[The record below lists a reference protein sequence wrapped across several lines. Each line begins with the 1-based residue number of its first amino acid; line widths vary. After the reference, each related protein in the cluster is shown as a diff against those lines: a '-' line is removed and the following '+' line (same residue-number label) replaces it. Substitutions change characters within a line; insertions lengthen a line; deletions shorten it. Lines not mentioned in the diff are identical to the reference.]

1 MNNSFFKILLI
12 IAIFGI
18 TASCDDDSDPVPTDD
33 SADYSEILTN
43 TGENVILKTYEALA
57 NDAAA
62 LLSAT
67 QALEAN
73 PTAANLEAAKAAWVT
88 ARSPWEQSEGF
99 LFGPVDQEG
108 LDPALDSWPVN
119 VTDLNNVLSS
129 NNELTVDFLAQQEGT
144 LKGFHTVEFLLFGE
158 SGNKPVG
165 DFTTRQFE
173 YLAAASGA
181 LAADAQE
188 LYDLWKPSGGGFVN
202 NVTNA
207 GNGSQVY
214 ISQKAA
220 LEEITNAMI
229 IIADEVANGKIN
241 DPFVQQDL
249 TLEESQFSN
258 NSKADFANNMRS
270 IQNIYT
276 GGFRSFGNG
285 RSVSEI
291 IAEKNPGLD
300 AQVKSEIEAA
310 IQSITSIPGTF
321 SDAVFNNATAVS
333 DAQTKVR
340 DLQATLEEEVLPLIS
355 NL

>member
-1 MNNSFFKILLI
+1 MKKSVLTMV
-12 IAIFGI
+12 AIVATLSIF
-18 TASCDDDSDPVPTDD
+18 TSCSKDDDTPTPA
-33 SADYSEILTN
+33 ADYSDILTN
-43 TGENVILKTYEALA
+43 TGENVILKTYEDLA
-57 NDAAA
+57 NKAAA
-62 LLSAT
+62 LLTAT

-73 PTAANLEAAKAAWVT
+73 PTAANLEAAKTAWVT
-88 ARSPWEQSEGF
+88 TRSPWEQSEGF

-108 LDPALDSWPVN
+108 LDPSLDSWPVN
-119 VTDLNNVLSS
+119 VIDLNNVLNSS
-129 NNELTVDFLAQQEGT
+129 NALTVAFLAQQEGT
-144 LKGFHTVEFLLFGE
+144 LKGFHTIEFLLFGE
-158 SGNKPVG
+158 SGNKQVG

-181 LAADAQE
+181 LAADAQK
-188 LYDLWKPSGGGFVN
+188 LYDLWKPSSGNFIN

-220 LEEITNAMI
+220 LEEITNALI

-258 NSKADFANNMRS
+258 NSKADFADNMRS

-276 GGFRSFGNG
+276 GKFGSFGNG
-285 RSVSEI
+285 RSLSEI
-291 IAEKNPGLD
+291 IAEKNSGLD
-300 AQVKSEIEAA
+300 AEVKSEIEAA

-333 DAQTKVR
+333 NAQTKVR
-340 DLQATLEEEVLPLIS
+340 ALQATLEEEVLPLIS

>member
-1 MNNSFFKILLI
+1 MKQSVLTMVALV
-12 IAIFGI
+12 ATLSIFTSCEKDEPI
-18 TASCDDDSDPVPTDD
+18 TPA
-33 SADYSEILTN
+33 ADYSDILTN
-43 TGENVILKTYEALA
+43 TGENVILKTYEDLA
-57 NDAAA
+57 NKTA
-62 LLSAT
+62 LLLTAT
-67 QALEAN
+67 QVLEAN
-73 PTAANLEAAKAAWVT
+73 PTAANLEAAKTAWVS

-108 LDPALDSWPVN
+108 LDPSLDSWPVN
-119 VTDLNNVLSS
+119 VIDLNNVLNSS
-129 NNELTVDFLAQQEGT
+129 NELTVAFLAQQEGT
-144 LKGFHTVEFLLFGE
+144 LKGFHTIEFLLWGE
-158 SGNKPVG
+158 SGNKQVG

-188 LYDLWKPSGGGFVN
+188 LYDLWKPSGGNFVS

-220 LEEITNAMI
+220 LEEITNALV

-241 DPFVQQDL
+241 DPFAQQDL
-249 TLEESQFSN
+249 SLEESQFSN
-258 NSKADFANNMRS
+258 NSKADFADNMRS

-276 GGFRSFGNG
+276 GKFGSFGNG
-285 RSVSEI
+285 RSLSEI
-291 IAEKNPGLD
+291 IAEKNSGLD

-333 DAQTKVR
+333 NAQTKVR
-340 DLQATLEEEVLPLIS
+340 DLQATLEEKVLPIIS